1 MKINH
6 EDTKSAKTFFYS
18 FFVFFVS
25 SWLFSDEFYI
35 SRCDTLCSD
44 E

>member
-6 EDTKSAKTFFYS
+6 EETKSAKTFFRS

-25 SWLFSDEFYI
+25 SRLI
-35 SRCDTLCSD
+35 STAGKTV
-44 E
+44 